1 MIEVNSASYTFASSG
16 SAFTGVTTTG
26 TWAWNSADSGRV
38 QTTAVYGTKT
48 LAVDTGFRSHKVIFT
63 LGTSTVSA
71 AAGGISL
78 FCSGSSSSAANAV
91 FLDINRSGS
100 EYYFTLR
107 AAGTNIT
114 KDSDGA
120 QSYIAEYPFNPPD
133 LSTLL
138 AYGQPTQFELSFGKY
153 GWRARYFDGMRA
165 VWITIAE
172 LPLYNANN
180 HSVSAGSQTRQYLR
194 ASTNTW
200 AGVVVSTVFAA
211 AIADIQV
218 YKIAEYGDTQSG
230 SVAYFDDS
238 MVGRTENPYIPNNNS
253 VGNAY
258 YTTGTAVI
266 ANNIYLYSPT
276 LTITSPRGYGTI
288 VQYNNTGSQI
298 NKFPSVS
305 SPAEYPT
312 SMLKFTYESGQLG
325 VHVGGGLVTTE
336 AGTGPAW
343 KTLWFNSNLSGST
356 YAVTWEDQTTFKD
369 ASTQANVTEY
379 SYPANSGASPLL
391 VTGDIVWIVL
401 YPTLSTTYP
410 SDSATAYTLKVYK
423 QATKPTLAS
432 TAIFTYT
439 ASDYFMYGIGLANNA
454 GVARIRSLSYFSESA
469 DVFTGVDTAT
479 PLVLLGDTTTLQVAP
494 STTSTELVGGVYLG
508 TDYAY
513 QTTETT

>member
-1 MIEVNSASYTFASSG
+1 MIEVNSASYTFGVSG

-26 TWAWNSADSGRV
+26 TWNWDSGDSGSVR
-38 QTTAVYGTKT
+38 TTAVAGTKT
-48 LAVDTGFRSHKVIFT
+48 LAVDTGFRSHKVVFT
-63 LGTSTVSA
+63 LGGSVFSGA
-71 AAGGISL
+71 ANGISL

-91 FLDINRSGS
+91 FLDIKRVGT
-100 EYYFTLR
+100 EYYVTLR

-133 LSTLL
+133 LGTLI

-153 GWRARYFDGMRA
+153 GWRARFYDALRST
-165 VWITIAE
+165 WITIAE
-172 LPLYNANN
+172 LPLYAPNN

-200 AGVVVSTVFAA
+200 AGVVVTSSSVTS
-211 AIADIQV
+211 ISDIQV

-258 YTTGTAVI
+258 YTTGTAVLS
-266 ANNIYLYSPT
+266 NNIYLYSPT
-276 LTITSPRGYGTI
+276 LTITSARGYGTI
-288 VQYNNTGSQI
+288 AQYNGAGSQI

-305 SPAEYPT
+305 GPAEYPT

-325 VHVGGGLVTTE
+325 VHVGGGTVTTD
-336 AGTGPAW
+336 AGVGPAW
-343 KTLWFNSNLSGST
+343 KTLWFNSNLSGSS

-369 ASTQANVTEY
+369 SGTQANVTTY
-379 SYPANSGASPLL
+379 SYPANSGGSPLL

-479 PLVLLGDTTTLQVAP
+479 PLVLQGSSTILQVAP

-513 QTTETT
+513 QNTETT

>member
-26 TWAWNSADSGRV
+26 TWAWSAGDSGRV
-38 QTTAVYGTKT
+38 QTTAVSGTKT
-48 LAVDTGFRSHKVIFT
+48 LAVDTGFRSHKVVFT
-63 LGTSTVSA
+63 LGSGSFSGA
-71 AAGGISL
+71 ANGISL

-91 FLDINRSGS
+91 FLDIKLVGT

-114 KDSDGA
+114 KDSDAA
-120 QSYIAEYPFNPPD
+120 QSYVAEYPFNPPD
-133 LSTLL
+133 LSTIV
-138 AYGQPTQFELSFGKY
+138 AYGGPTQFELSFGKY
-153 GWRARYFDGMRA
+153 GWRARYYDALR
-165 VWITIAE
+165 VIWITIAE
-172 LPLYNANN
+172 LPLYIPNN

-200 AGVVVSTVFAA
+200 AGVVVTSSYVTS
-211 AIADIQV
+211 IADIQV
-218 YKIAEYGDTQSG
+218 YQIAEYGNTQSV
-230 SVAYFDDS
+230 STLLFDDP
-238 MVGRTENPYIPNNNS
+238 MTGRTENPYIPTNNS

-258 YTTGTAVI
+258 YTTGTAI
-266 ANNIYLYSPT
+266 LANNIYLYSPT
-276 LTITSPRGYGTI
+276 LTIASSPRGYGTI
-288 VQYNNTGSQI
+288 AQYNASGSQI
-298 NKFPSVS
+298 SKFPSVS

-325 VHVGGGLVTTE
+325 VHVGGEITTTE
-336 AGTGPAW
+336 AGPGPSW

-369 ASTQANVTEY
+369 ASTQANVTTY
-379 SYPANSGASPLL
+379 AYPANSGGSPLL
-391 VTGDIVWIVL
+391 VNGDIVWIVI

-410 SDSATAYTLKVYK
+410 SDSATAYTLRVYK
-423 QATKPTLAS
+423 QSTKPTISS
-432 TAIFTYT
+432 THIFSYT

-454 GVARIRSLSYFSESA
+454 GAARIKSLSYSLESA
-469 DVFTGVDTAT
+469 DVFTGVETAT
-479 PLVLLGDTTTLQVAP
+479 PLVLTSSTTLQLAP

-513 QTTETT
+513 QITETT